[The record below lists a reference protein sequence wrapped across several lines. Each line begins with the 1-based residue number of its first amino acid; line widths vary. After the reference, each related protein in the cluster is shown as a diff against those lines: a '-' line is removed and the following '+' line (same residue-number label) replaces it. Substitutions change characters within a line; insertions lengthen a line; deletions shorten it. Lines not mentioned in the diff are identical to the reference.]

1 MPCFKGIAV
10 SIHANGA
17 PLPEHGIQKQSR
29 VSRINSYI
37 PVPQPQLST
46 DSGKPE
52 AAKFAISITLLTPGL
67 PIPYSTPKA
76 SDANPYPK
84 PHVVG
89 ELPSSGSDSKFAGIV
104 TPYIPMTNSENET
117 IAAYIYFDG
126 RAKEEVATLLRPG
139 EETWVNSR
147 WVQVPETEGG
157 GLAEREFLFR
167 EVGLE
172 RWLNGLDLEGHDAA
186 AKLEKR
192 RQRFEKRRRRQEL
205 QQKQQQQQ
213 QQNGSSTNTSNHRR
227 KSSTSRDLRYG
238 GADAQS
244 PVEALEDDDLSDDS
258 VSSDDELPEATGQ
271 IKVAMFRV
279 LASGEIKKGEYSP
292 QFDAHDDDDAEG
304 GGNGGSGVDADVEHT
319 TSFAKPKTLDPKTIS
334 TQTVTGIDGPDKP
347 YAVFTFFYRGER
359 QLSKMGIIPSAKGAQ
374 QTATDAKR
382 KSAQLDFS
390 SIGPLKTAGTVGFST
405 FRDND
410 ADPTRQKKAG
420 HKRNGS
426 VANTNATTNT
436 MDEDSDEDDEDDDKI
451 LGKMDDADD
460 KDGGKSSDRLTPE
473 DAQFSGELA
482 DGVNRIRLKRQHSV
496 DPDSAAA
503 SSNAA
508 RKSPS
513 TGPFGGELTPTEGS
527 GATPSASG
535 LASGVASAVSGG
547 TGGSVSGGDGSVL
560 GTSANS
566 GLLYGK
572 GLPDDTVIGSPLKR
586 HRASVAEGSEADP
599 RSVFNS
605 GAFPPALGDILAKA
619 EAAYN
624 RPGQSGSQSGSG
636 LGAALGGSLGTS
648 PSPAAAGSAT
658 TAPALKEE
666 DEEEL

>member
-29 VSRINSYI
+29 MSRINSYI
-37 PVPQPQLST
+37 PVPAPQLSSE
-46 DSGKPE
+46 SGKPE
-52 AAKFAISITLLTPGL
+52 GAKFAISITLLTPGL
-67 PIPYSTPKA
+67 AIPYSTPKA
-76 SDANPYPK
+76 TDANPYPK

-89 ELPSSGSDSKFAGIV
+89 ELPSSNSDSKFAGIV

-126 RAKEEVATLLRPG
+126 RPKEEVATLLRPG

-147 WVQVPETEGG
+147 WVQVPNSEGG

-167 EVGLE
+167 EMGLE

-205 QQKQQQQQ
+205 QQKQ
-213 QQNGSSTNTSNHRR
+213 NGSSTTPGGTHRR
-227 KSSTSRDLRYG
+227 KSSASRDLRYG
-238 GADAQS
+238 GADEQS

-258 VSSDDELPEATGQ
+258 LSSDDEPPEATGQ

-304 GGNGGSGVDADVEHT
+304 SGNGGGGVDADVEHT

-347 YAVFTFFYRGER
+347 YATFTFFYRGER
-359 QLSKMGIIPSAKGAQ
+359 QLQKVGIIPSAKNAQ
-374 QTATDAKR
+374 QTSTDAKR

-405 FRDND
+405 FRDHENEP
-410 ADPTRQKKAG
+410 ARQKKTG

-426 VANTNATTNT
+426 VANANNA
-436 MDEDSDEDDEDDDKI
+436 MDEDSDDDDDDDDKI
-451 LGKMDDADD
+451 LGKIDDADD
-460 KDGGKSSDRLTPE
+460 KDVSKSSDRLAPE

-496 DPDSAAA
+496 DPDSATA
-503 SSNAA
+503 SSNNF

-547 TGGSVSGGDGSVL
+547 AGSASGDAAGLS
-560 GTSANS
+560 TSANS
-566 GLLYGK
+566 GSLFGK
-572 GLPDDTVIGSPLKR
+572 SLPDDSAIGSPLKR
-586 HRASVAEGSEADP
+586 HRASVAEGSDSDP
-599 RSVFNS
+599 RSVFSS

-619 EAAYN
+619 EAAYG
-624 RPGQSGSQSGSG
+624 RTGGSNAQTGSG
-636 LGAALGGSLGTS
+636 LGSALGGSLGSTLGTS
-648 PSPAAAGSAT
+648 PTATATAAT
-658 TAPALKEE
+658 TKSPTVKEE
-666 DEEEL
+666 EEEL

>member
-46 DSGKPE
+46 ESGKPE

-67 PIPYSTPKA
+67 NIPYSTPKA
-76 SDANPYPK
+76 SESNPYPK

-89 ELPSSGSDSKFAGIV
+89 ELPSSNSESKLGMV

-147 WVQVPETEGG
+147 WVQVADSEGG

-172 RWLNGLDLEGHDAA
+172 RWLNGLDLKGDDTA
-186 AKLEKR
+186 AKVEKR

-205 QQKQQQQQ
+205 QQKQ
-213 QQNGSSTNTSNHRR
+213 NGSGAAGINNIHRR
-227 KSSTSRDLRYG
+227 KSSASRDTLRYG

-244 PVEALEDDDLSDDS
+244 PVEALDDS
-258 VSSDDELPEATGQ
+258 MSEDSLSSDDELPEATGQ

-292 QFDAHDDDDAEG
+292 QFDANDDDD

-347 YAVFTFFYRGER
+347 YATFTFFYRGER
-359 QLSKMGIIPSAKGAQ
+359 QLQKMGIIQSAKGVQ
-374 QTATDAKR
+374 QTPNDVKR

-390 SIGPLKTAGTVGFST
+390 NIGPLKTAGTVGFSA
-405 FRDND
+405 FRDHD
-410 ADPTRQKKAG
+410 SEQKKAS

-426 VANTNATTNT
+426 VANTGA
-436 MDEDSDEDDEDDDKI
+436 MAEDSDDDDDDDQVKI
-451 LGKMDDADD
+451 LGKMEDTDD
-460 KDGGKSSDRLTPE
+460 KDAGKSSDKLAPE
-473 DAQFSGELA
+473 DAKFSGELA

-503 SSNAA
+503 SSNTF

-513 TGPFGGELTPTEGS
+513 AGPFGGELTPTEGS
-527 GATPSASG
+527 APSAAG
-535 LASGVASAVSGG
+535 LAAGVASAAAGASG
-547 TGGSVSGGDGSVL
+547 TEASSL
-560 GTSANS
+560 GTSATS
-566 GLLYGK
+566 SMFGK
-572 GLPDDTVIGSPLKR
+572 SLPDDSVIGSPLKR
-586 HRASVAEGSEADP
+586 HRASVAEGTEGDP
-599 RSVFNS
+599 RSVLNS

-619 EAAYN
+619 EAAYS
-624 RPGQSGSQSGSG
+624 RAGQSSALS
-636 LGAALGGSLGTS
+636 AALGGSLGTS
-648 PSPAAAGSAT
+648 PSAPAPAVAS
-658 TAPALKEE
+658 PALKEE
-666 DEEEL
+666 EEEL